1 MQDTRF
7 VRGNLA
13 LLADSYHVL
22 PDVTRRTVEMDAAA
36 DHCGEERPKRK
47 QTLR

>member
-13 LLADSYHVL
+13 LLADSHYVL
-22 PDVTRRTVEMDAAA
+22 SDVIRRKMRPV
-36 DHCGEERPKRK
+36 DHCGEERAAAKRI
-47 QTLR
+47 LR